1 MNEIRHSNNPGNT
14 EEQGWVKKIESWFLS
29 SPIVGHLKCK
39 KKVFCTSLCIIFCTE
54 GNRAK
59 TRSRRAFGFILNLYT
74 FCKFVSFIG
83 KYMRQYINGDYDA
96 GEIIFF
102 TAGDVSL
109 VTAQQTLFTYFS
121 TPTFFLQKTFSQL
134 WSSLNDTSIFSW

>member
-1 MNEIRHSNNPGNT
+1 
-14 EEQGWVKKIESWFLS
+14 
-29 SPIVGHLKCK
+29 
-39 KKVFCTSLCIIFCTE
+39 
-54 GNRAK
+54 
-59 TRSRRAFGFILNLYT
+59 
-74 FCKFVSFIG
+74 
-83 KYMRQYINGDYDA
+83 MRQYINGDYDA

-121 TPTFFLQKTFSQL
+121 TPTSFLQKTFSQL